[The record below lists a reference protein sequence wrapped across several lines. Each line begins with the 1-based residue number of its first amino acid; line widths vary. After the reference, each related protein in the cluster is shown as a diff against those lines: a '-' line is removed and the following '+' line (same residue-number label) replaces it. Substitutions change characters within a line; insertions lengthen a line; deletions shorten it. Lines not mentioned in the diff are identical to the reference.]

1 MGKSQVDRSK
11 YRSSFNGLE
20 TSARAAPERRRFLY
34 DFFLAQAR
42 ALRAQTLVSQQA
54 HIYRWD
60 RHGRKG
66 QLCIVVARGTMN
78 SCLVKFEDGY
88 TMVTSRDALP
98 NQRFGTDGLAVTLAG
113 GLYSGA
119 HVYQAPLPSLGN

>member
-1 MGKSQVDRSK
+1 
-11 YRSSFNGLE
+11 
-20 TSARAAPERRRFLY
+20 
-34 DFFLAQAR
+34 
-42 ALRAQTLVSQQA
+42 VSHPA

-88 TMVTSRDALP
+88 TMVTSRNAL
-98 NQRFGTDGLAVTLAG
+98 RITDSNLFDMYEINGLPPTARR
-113 GLYSGA
+113 
-119 HVYQAPLPSLGN
+119 

>member
-1 MGKSQVDRSK
+1 
-11 YRSSFNGLE
+11 
-20 TSARAAPERRRFLY
+20 
-34 DFFLAQAR
+34 
-42 ALRAQTLVSQQA
+42 VSQQA

-88 TMVTSRDALP
+88 TMVTSRNAL
-98 NQRFGTDGLAVTLAG
+98 RLADSSLFDT
-113 GLYSGA
+113 
-119 HVYQAPLPSLGN
+119 YQINGSAPTALR

>member
-1 MGKSQVDRSK
+1 
-11 YRSSFNGLE
+11 
-20 TSARAAPERRRFLY
+20 
-34 DFFLAQAR
+34 
-42 ALRAQTLVSQQA
+42 VSQQA

-88 TMVTSRDALP
+88 TMVTSRNALRLADS
-98 NQRFGTDGLAVTLAG
+98 NLFDRYEINGLSPTAG
-113 GLYSGA
+113 R
-119 HVYQAPLPSLGN
+119 